1 MVDMIDPNT
10 RSRITHMLAAG
21 GQARQQAVAEIMKG
35 PTGVE
40 AFDSLA
46 EGMRRGQALQANLK
60 ATRAKPV
67 AVNYV
72 GPMFSRG
79 KR

>member
-1 MVDMIDPNT
+1 MVDMVDPNT
-10 RSRITHMLAAG
+10 RERIAYKLAAG
-21 GQARQQAVAEIMKG
+21 GQQRQEAIAEILKK
-35 PTGVE
+35 PTGVA

-46 EGMRRGQALQANLK
+46 EGMRRGQALQAELK
-60 ATRAKPV
+60 ATLAKPV
-67 AVNYV
+67 AANYV